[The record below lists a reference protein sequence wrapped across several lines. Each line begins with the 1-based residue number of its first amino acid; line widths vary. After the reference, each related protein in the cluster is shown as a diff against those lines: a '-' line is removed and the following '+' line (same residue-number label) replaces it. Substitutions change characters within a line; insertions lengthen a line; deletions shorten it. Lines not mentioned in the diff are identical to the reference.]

1 MSKCVWVKMCLS
13 VGAYSTCIYVRSLRK
28 IHLKTTL
35 LMTKM
40 STKDQV
46 CSWHVEECH
55 GSINPNASS
64 PAVTCYAP
72 LTSCRVLL
80 CTTHDT
86 TTCHAP
92 VHDLRPWSSLSYT
105 TDYVLVVMFSLLAA
119 PMNRRKGWKSF
130 LYSFYT
136 LFFFSWGKI
145 HLTDW
150 WWLADYMSEKYHC
163 ISINYHDRPVHY
175 QIIIFTDLSTCHYS
189 SPNPPR

>member
-1 MSKCVWVKMCLS
+1 MSKCVWVNMCLS
-13 VGAYSTCIYVRSLRK
+13 VGAYSTCIYVQSLRK

-72 LTSCRVLL
+72 LTSCRDLL

-136 LFFFSWGKI
+136 LIFFLGGRYTWQTGD
-145 HLTDW
+145 DW
-150 WWLADYMSEKYHC
+150 L
-163 ISINYHDRPVHY
+163 
-175 QIIIFTDLSTCHYS
+175 IICPKNITVFQLIIMIDLSTVK
-189 SPNPPR
+189 